1 MTHGRSRSR
10 RHGCRSRFCPSV
22 AVSFRATSFPL
33 CEKDPSLLCSYFS
46 PSSWAVRTH
55 KLLSKASLKA
65 SRKSGYSEAPL
76 GAKTPQDTEKL
87 VRSLF
92 CRPHHIDCQTALA
105 ETTLSRGAARQRLP
119 GRSVYVQGLQDMKTV
134 CFDGYHCLIVR
145 ADI

>member
-1 MTHGRSRSR
+1 MWF
-10 RHGCRSRFCPSV
+10 RFCLSV

-33 CEKDPSLLCSYFS
+33 CEKNPSLLCSYFS

-76 GAKTPQDTEKL
+76 GEFGEKTPQDTEKL

-92 CRPHHIDCQTALA
+92 CRPHHTDCQTALA
-105 ETTLSRGAARQRLP
+105 ETTLSRGAARQSLP
-119 GRSVYVQGLQDMKTV
+119 GRSMYVQGLQDMKTV
-134 CFDGYHCLIVR
+134 CFDGNHCLIVR